1 MLRLRSLGNLGL
13 GNPGAMDITVVND
26 DNNKRLSE
34 RESVYM
40 GLECACNACIRV

>member
-1 MLRLRSLGNLGL
+1 MN
-13 GNPGAMDITVVND
+13 ITVVND

-40 GLECACNACIRV
+40 GVECACNACGEKSCIFSW